1 MKDVKTNHHNQINS
15 NNQKI
20 LNSHYYS
27 GSTSSRT
34 TPWRVWGW
42 SRRNGWS
49 WSSQT
54 SRGDTWRTLFTKVVL
69 TPLTSHLSP
78 LTSHYVLFV
87 RFTASLDHLAEHW
100 RPATD
105 TYRLAQSTQEQGSL
119 LRQEGSCASAGQGE
133 GAPQPHDLWR
143 HPPQLPGALLC
154 PGGGGDGAHTEERG
168 QHVKVPSV
176 HFWW

>member
-1 MKDVKTNHHNQINS
+1 MIQGPLHPGLHPEEHEAEAGEMGEAGHLRRAEETPGELCLQR
-15 NNQKI
+15 
-20 LNSHYYS
+20 LPSH
-27 GSTSSRT
+27 
-34 TPWRVWGW
+34 
-42 SRRNGWS
+42 
-49 WSSQT
+49 
-54 SRGDTWRTLFTKVVL
+54 L
-69 TPLTSHLSP
+69 TPHTSHPSP
-78 LTSHYVLFV
+78 LTSHYVLSV

-154 PGGGGDGAHTEERG
+154 PGGGGDGAHTKKRG
-168 QHVKVPSV
+168 KHVKVPSV
-176 HFWW
+176 HF